1 MAAASS
7 AGWALGFALL
17 PLRDLCG
24 GGDRAQTRRPVA
36 LRTRRVCLRGGLETV
51 WEDVIK
57 VMLAFLLMAPL
68 LTHAAALLGHGFVSG
83 CTQRGAGA
91 EEAFPLYE
99 KVSYKCSLIIW
110 GIK

>member
-1 MAAASS
+1 MLFFPS
-7 AGWALGFALL
+7 GTFAVVGTV
-17 PLRDLCG
+17 PRPGAPWLCERG
-24 GGDRAQTRRPVA
+24 GC
-36 LRTRRVCLRGGLETV
+36 VCGGGLETV

-68 LTHAAALLGHGFVSG
+68 LTHAAALLSHGFVSG

-91 EEAFPLYE
+91 EEAFPLYG

-110 GIK
+110 GNK